1 MKKKLLIFLAII
13 IVLDIVALGVI
24 FFTRNIERAPVS
36 APAPEVT
43 VAEAETATPT
53 TQQEIF
59 SRVSFVAVGDNLVH
73 DTIYNQ
79 AKARS
84 ATGGYDFT
92 DAYERVAHLIEEPDV
107 AILNQETVISPEHNP
122 ANFPRFNSP
131 VEVGEEMLEIG
142 FDVFNIATNHSI
154 DKGEKGLIAHI
165 NFWKEKGAI
174 TTGAYLNQEDYA
186 NIPIH
191 EVNGVRIAYIG
202 LTDNTN
208 GLNLPSDSEVILVH
222 ASEESRIQQRLAA
235 AKELADVV
243 IVNAHWGVE
252 YSHEPSQ
259 AQRELAEKMASWGA
273 DVIIGHH
280 PHVIQPV
287 EYIENADGRRTL
299 VAYSLGNF
307 ISAQEKTA
315 TMLGG
320 RLNFEIVKNNMT
332 GGIAIENVTF
342 SGIVTHYS
350 HRKTNLRA
358 YPLEDYTEELASK
371 HGVHSYTSSFSL
383 ERLHEIIDEVID
395 KQFLK

>member
-1 MKKKLLIFLAII
+1 MPKDEQTKMLENGINRLKEDDVNLILACCHW
-13 IVLDIVALGVI
+13 G
-24 FFTRNIERAPVS
+24 IERENY
-36 APAPEVT
+36 PEDY
-43 VAEAETATPT
+43 
-53 TQQEIF
+53 Q
-59 SRVSFVAVGDNLVH
+59 
-73 DTIYNQ
+73 
-79 AKARS
+79 K
-84 ATGGYDFT
+84 
-92 DAYERVAHLIEEPDV
+92 
-107 AILNQETVISPEHNP
+107 
-122 ANFPRFNSP
+122 
-131 VEVGEEMLEIG
+131 EVGRKC
-142 FDVFNIATNHSI
+142 I
-154 DKGEKGLIAHI
+154 D
-165 NFWKEKGAI
+165 
-174 TTGAYLNQEDYA
+174 
-186 NIPIH
+186 
-191 EVNGVRIAYIG
+191 
-202 LTDNTN
+202 
-208 GLNLPSDSEVILVH
+208 
-222 ASEESRIQQRLAA
+222 
-235 AKELADVV
+235 
-243 IVNAHWGVE
+243 
-252 YSHEPSQ
+252 
-259 AQRELAEKMASWGA
+259 WGA
-273 DVIIGHH
+273 DLVIGHH